1 MDINTAEY
9 IGSWQKNADMP
20 HTELPEFAFIGR
32 SNVGKSSLINMLT
45 QRNGL
50 AKTSSTPG
58 KTQSIN
64 LFLLNKKIQFVD
76 LPGYGYAKLSKDKR
90 EIFGKMIKHYLHERV
105 NMYCLFVLIDLRI
118 KPQQIDMDFINECGE
133 HDIPMALIGTKAD
146 KLKPAELEANK
157 AAIDAKLLEFW
168 NELPPFFISSAETKV
183 GRDEVWNFIKG
194 TLPKWIN
201 PINGRVE
208 VIAAISFFSLPQDW
222 LLVTLLIS
230 YFKIYVC

>member
-133 HDIPMALIGTKAD
+133 HDIPMALIGTKSD

-194 TLPKWIN
+194 TLP
-201 PINGRVE
+201 
-208 VIAAISFFSLPQDW
+208 
-222 LLVTLLIS
+222 
-230 YFKIYVC
+230 

>member
-1 MDINTAEY
+1 MEINTAEY

-76 LPGYGYAKLSKDKR
+76 LPGYGYAKVSKDQR
-90 EIFGKMIKHYLHERV
+90 EVFGKMIKYYLRDRV
-105 NMYCLFVLIDLRI
+105 NLFCLFVLVDLRI
-118 KPQQIDMDFINECGE
+118 KPQAIDLNFINECGE
-133 HDIPMALIGTKAD
+133 NGIPMALIGTKAD
-146 KLKPAELEANK
+146 KLKASELAENK
-157 AAIDAKLLEFW
+157 AAIENALLEVW
-168 NELPPFFISSAETKV
+168 DELPPFFISSSETKE
-183 GRDEVWNFIKG
+183 GREEIWQFIQG
-194 TLPKWIN
+194 TLPK
-201 PINGRVE
+201 
-208 VIAAISFFSLPQDW
+208 
-222 LLVTLLIS
+222 
-230 YFKIYVC
+230 

>member
-146 KLKPAELEANK
+146 KLKPTELEANK

-194 TLPKWIN
+194 TLPK
-201 PINGRVE
+201 
-208 VIAAISFFSLPQDW
+208 
-222 LLVTLLIS
+222 
-230 YFKIYVC
+230 

>member
-133 HDIPMALIGTKAD
+133 HDIPMALIGTESD

-168 NELPPFFISSAETKV
+168 NEIPPFFISSAETKV

-194 TLPKWIN
+194 TLPK
-201 PINGRVE
+201 
-208 VIAAISFFSLPQDW
+208 
-222 LLVTLLIS
+222 
-230 YFKIYVC
+230 

>member
-105 NMYCLFVLIDLRI
+105 NLYCLFVLIDLRI

-157 AAIDAKLLEFW
+157 AAIDAKLLEVW
-168 NELPPFFISSAETKV
+168 NELPPFFISSAGTKV

-194 TLPKWIN
+194 TLPK
-201 PINGRVE
+201 
-208 VIAAISFFSLPQDW
+208 
-222 LLVTLLIS
+222 
-230 YFKIYVC
+230 

>member
-76 LPGYGYAKLSKDKR
+76 LPGYGYAKVSKDQR
-90 EIFGKMIKHYLHERV
+90 EVFGKMIKYYLRDRV
-105 NMYCLFVLIDLRI
+105 NLFCLFILIDLRI
-118 KPQQIDMDFINECGE
+118 KPQAIDLSFINECGE
-133 HDIPMALIGTKAD
+133 NGIPMALIGTKAD
-146 KLKPAELEANK
+146 KLKAIELAENK
-157 AAIDAKLLEFW
+157 AAIENALLEVW
-168 NELPPFFISSAETKV
+168 EQLPPFFISSSETKD
-183 GRDEVWNFIKG
+183 GREEIWQFIQG
-194 TLPKWIN
+194 TLPK
-201 PINGRVE
+201 
-208 VIAAISFFSLPQDW
+208 
-222 LLVTLLIS
+222 
-230 YFKIYVC
+230 

>member
-157 AAIDAKLLEFW
+157 AAIDAKILEVW

-194 TLPKWIN
+194 TLPK
-201 PINGRVE
+201 
-208 VIAAISFFSLPQDW
+208 
-222 LLVTLLIS
+222 
-230 YFKIYVC
+230 

>member
-146 KLKPAELEANK
+146 KLKPAELVANK

-194 TLPKWIN
+194 TLPK
-201 PINGRVE
+201 
-208 VIAAISFFSLPQDW
+208 
-222 LLVTLLIS
+222 
-230 YFKIYVC
+230 

>member
-118 KPQQIDMDFINECGE
+118 KPQQIDLDFINECGE
-133 HDIPMALIGTKAD
+133 HDIPMALIGTKSD

-157 AAIDAKLLEFW
+157 AAIDAKLLEVW
-168 NELPPFFISSAETKV
+168 NELPPFFISSSESKV
-183 GRDEVWNFIKG
+183 GRDEIWEFIKG
-194 TLPKWIN
+194 TLPN
-201 PINGRVE
+201 
-208 VIAAISFFSLPQDW
+208 
-222 LLVTLLIS
+222 
-230 YFKIYVC
+230 

>member
-1 MDINTAEY
+1 
-9 IGSWQKNADMP
+9 MP

-146 KLKPAELEANK
+146 KLKPAELVANK

-168 NELPPFFISSAETKV
+168 NEIPPFFISSAETKV

-194 TLPKWIN
+194 TLPK
-201 PINGRVE
+201 
-208 VIAAISFFSLPQDW
+208 
-222 LLVTLLIS
+222 
-230 YFKIYVC
+230 

>member
-133 HDIPMALIGTKAD
+133 HGIPMALIGTKAD

-157 AAIDAKLLEFW
+157 AAIEAKLLEFW
-168 NELPPFFISSAETKV
+168 KTSVETEIKERFNSDVPTRLLSSSLSSLSSLSLFYYNYQT
-183 GRDEVWNFIKG
+183 DHICLLLHIMHHNLLMQII
-194 TLPKWIN
+194 TSHY
-201 PINGRVE
+201 RV
-208 VIAAISFFSLPQDW
+208 
-222 LLVTLLIS
+222 
-230 YFKIYVC
+230 KR

>member
-105 NMYCLFVLIDLRI
+105 NLYCLFVLIDLRI
-118 KPQQIDMDFINECGE
+118 KPQQIDLDFINECGE
-133 HDIPMALIGTKAD
+133 HNIPMTLIGTKAD

-183 GRDEVWNFIKG
+183 GRDEVWGFIKG
-194 TLPKWIN
+194 TLPK
-201 PINGRVE
+201 
-208 VIAAISFFSLPQDW
+208 
-222 LLVTLLIS
+222 
-230 YFKIYVC
+230 

>member
-105 NMYCLFVLIDLRI
+105 NLFCLFVLIDLRI
-118 KPQQIDMDFINECGE
+118 KPQQIDLDFINECGE
-133 HDIPMALIGTKAD
+133 HNIPMTLIGTKAD

-183 GRDEVWNFIKG
+183 GRDEVWGFIKG
-194 TLPKWIN
+194 TLPK
-201 PINGRVE
+201 
-208 VIAAISFFSLPQDW
+208 
-222 LLVTLLIS
+222 
-230 YFKIYVC
+230 

>member
-118 KPQQIDMDFINECGE
+118 KPQQIDLDFINECGE
-133 HDIPMALIGTKAD
+133 HDIPMALIGTKSD

-157 AAIDAKLLEFW
+157 AAIDAKLLEVW
-168 NELPPFFISSAETKV
+168 NELPPFFISSSESKV
-183 GRDEVWNFIKG
+183 GRDEIWEFIKG
-194 TLPKWIN
+194 TLPK
-201 PINGRVE
+201 
-208 VIAAISFFSLPQDW
+208 
-222 LLVTLLIS
+222 
-230 YFKIYVC
+230 

>member
-76 LPGYGYAKLSKDKR
+76 LPGYGYAKVSKDQR
-90 EIFGKMIKHYLHERV
+90 EVFGKMIKYYLRDRV
-105 NMYCLFVLIDLRI
+105 NLFCLFVLIDLRI
-118 KPQQIDMDFINECGE
+118 KPQAIDLSFINECGE
-133 HDIPMALIGTKAD
+133 NGIPMALIGTKAD
-146 KLKPAELEANK
+146 KLKSSELAENK
-157 AAIDAKLLEFW
+157 AAIENALLEVW
-168 NELPPFFISSAETKV
+168 EQLPPFFISSSETKE
-183 GRDEVWNFIKG
+183 GREEIWQFIQG
-194 TLPKWIN
+194 
-201 PINGRVE
+201 
-208 VIAAISFFSLPQDW
+208 
-222 LLVTLLIS
+222 
-230 YFKIYVC
+230 CM

>member
-118 KPQQIDMDFINECGE
+118 KPQQIDLDFINECGE

-157 AAIDAKLLEFW
+157 TAIDAKLLEVW
-168 NELPPFFISSAETKV
+168 NELPPFFISSSESKV
-183 GRDEVWNFIKG
+183 GRDEIWEFIKG
-194 TLPKWIN
+194 TLPN
-201 PINGRVE
+201 
-208 VIAAISFFSLPQDW
+208 
-222 LLVTLLIS
+222 
-230 YFKIYVC
+230 

>member
-105 NMYCLFVLIDLRI
+105 TMYCLFVLIDLRI

-133 HDIPMALIGTKAD
+133 HGIPMALIGTKAD

-157 AAIDAKLLEFW
+157 AAIEAKLLEFW

-194 TLPKWIN
+194 TLPK
-201 PINGRVE
+201 
-208 VIAAISFFSLPQDW
+208 
-222 LLVTLLIS
+222 
-230 YFKIYVC
+230 

>member
-1 MDINTAEY
+1 MEINTAEY

-76 LPGYGYAKLSKDKR
+76 LPGYGYAKVSKDQR
-90 EIFGKMIKHYLHERV
+90 EVFGKMIKYYLRDRV
-105 NMYCLFVLIDLRI
+105 NLFCLFVLVDLRI
-118 KPQQIDMDFINECGE
+118 KPQAIDLNFINECG
-133 HDIPMALIGTKAD
+133 DNGIPMALIGTKAD
-146 KLKPAELEANK
+146 KLKASELAENK
-157 AAIDAKLLEFW
+157 AAIENALLEVW
-168 NELPPFFISSAETKV
+168 DELPPFFISSSETKE
-183 GRDEVWNFIKG
+183 GREEIWQFIQG
-194 TLPKWIN
+194 TLPK
-201 PINGRVE
+201 
-208 VIAAISFFSLPQDW
+208 
-222 LLVTLLIS
+222 
-230 YFKIYVC
+230 

>member
-105 NMYCLFVLIDLRI
+105 NLYCLFVLIDLRI

-157 AAIDAKLLEFW
+157 AAIDAKILEVW

-183 GRDEVWNFIKG
+183 GRDEVWGFIKG
-194 TLPKWIN
+194 TLPK
-201 PINGRVE
+201 
-208 VIAAISFFSLPQDW
+208 
-222 LLVTLLIS
+222 
-230 YFKIYVC
+230 

>member
-105 NMYCLFVLIDLRI
+105 NMYCLFVLIDQTLQR
-118 KPQQIDMDFINECGE
+118 QTRDFWQNDQALFARKGE
-133 HDIPMALIGTKAD
+133 Y
-146 KLKPAELEANK
+146 
-157 AAIDAKLLEFW
+157 
-168 NELPPFFISSAETKV
+168 V
-183 GRDEVWNFIKG
+183 
-194 TLPKWIN
+194 
-201 PINGRVE
+201 
-208 VIAAISFFSLPQDW
+208 
-222 LLVTLLIS
+222 LLIC
-230 YFKIYVC
+230 VDRPTD

>member
-76 LPGYGYAKLSKDKR
+76 LPGYGYAKVSKDQR
-90 EIFGKMIKHYLHERV
+90 EVFGKMIKYYLRDRV
-105 NMYCLFVLIDLRI
+105 NLFCLFILIDLRI
-118 KPQQIDMDFINECGE
+118 KPQAIDLSFINECGE
-133 HDIPMALIGTKAD
+133 NGIPMALIGTKAD
-146 KLKPAELEANK
+146 KLKAIELAENK
-157 AAIDAKLLEFW
+157 AAIENALLEIW
-168 NELPPFFISSAETKV
+168 EQLPPFFISSSETKD
-183 GRDEVWNFIKG
+183 GREEIWQFIQG
-194 TLPKWIN
+194 TLPK
-201 PINGRVE
+201 
-208 VIAAISFFSLPQDW
+208 
-222 LLVTLLIS
+222 
-230 YFKIYVC
+230 

>member
-1 MDINTAEY
+1 LIPTRNTPIFAEAKSQQMDINTAEY

-105 NMYCLFVLIDLRI
+105 NLFCLFVLIDLRI

-133 HDIPMALIGTKAD
+133 HEIPMALIGTKAD

-183 GRDEVWNFIKG
+183 GRDEIWEFIKG
-194 TLPKWIN
+194 TLPK
-201 PINGRVE
+201 
-208 VIAAISFFSLPQDW
+208 
-222 LLVTLLIS
+222 
-230 YFKIYVC
+230 